1 MTDIIWSTNKNSL
14 NAIFLMRCVLLQET
28 LNVHTDLDTIE
39 IIKYEIIQNIIIRG
53 SLSVYFTIEF
63 SKKNVRTG
71 LNEINNIT

>member
-14 NAIFLMRCVLLQET
+14 NAIFLIRCVLLQET
-28 LNVHTDLDTIE
+28 LKVHTDLDTIE

-53 SLSVYFTIEF
+53 SLSVYFTIEV

>member
-28 LNVHTDLDTIE
+28 LKVHTDLDTVE

-53 SLSVYFTIEF
+53 SLSVYFTIEV